1 MRKQQRRMTGRRFT
15 LIEIAVAMSIFAL
28 LMLILMQIFSAT
40 QNVWRTSSGKAETY
54 ESARVVLDLLGNGL
68 ESAIR
73 TNSSTG
79 EKFYYNKTKNETTNK
94 TELWFP
100 TMTATR
106 LGSDTISGEAEYSF
120 KLDIPSEQT
129 LGTLKFGYAKD
140 TSVDTSVGTPTKL
153 DFRTATNAHDSLTEE
168 GIPMLENVYEF
179 KIDAFS
185 KDSAGQLQYLS
196 SDTVTELP
204 SAVIVTLKVLDNDE
218 RTKTRFNAASD
229 ADREALLRT
238 FRRIIYVNA
247 TN

>member
-1 MRKQQRRMTGRRFT
+1 MHKQQRRMTGRRFT

-79 EKFYYNKTKNETTNK
+79 EKFYYKKTLTPMTNK

-106 LGSDTISGEAEYSF
+106 LGSDTISGEAEYYF
-120 KLDIPSEQT
+120 MLDIPSGQT
-129 LGTLKFGYAKD
+129 LGTLKFGYARD
-140 TSVDTSVGTPTKL
+140 TSLTGGNL
-153 DFRTATNAHDSLTEE
+153 NFRTNANAHISLDTGAETNL
-168 GIPMLENVYEF
+168 IPMLENVYEF

-185 KDSAGQLQYLS
+185 KDSTGQLQYLS

-204 SAVIVTLKVLDNDE
+204 AAVIVTLKVLDNDE
-218 RTKTRFNAASD
+218 RTKTRFSNAASD

>member
-79 EKFYYNKTKNETTNK
+79 EKFYYSTTDETK
-94 TELWFP
+94 LWFP

-106 LGSDTISGEAEYSF
+106 LGSDTISGEAEYYF
-120 KLDIPSEQT
+120 ILTDINNN

-140 TSVDTSVGTPTKL
+140 TSVDTSTNL
-153 DFRTATNAHDSLTEE
+153 DFRTNTNARSTLDTGTGTTNL
-168 GIPMLENVYEF
+168 IPMLENVYEF

-196 SDTVTELP
+196 SSTITELP

-218 RTKTRFNAASD
+218 RTKTRFSNAASD

>member
-1 MRKQQRRMTGRRFT
+1 MHKQQRRMTGRRFT

-40 QNVWRTSSGKAETY
+40 QNVWRTSSGKTDTY
-54 ESARVVLDLLGNGL
+54 ESTRVVLDLLGNGL

-79 EKFYYNKTKNETTNK
+79 EKFYYSKTNS
-94 TELWFP
+94 ELWFP
-100 TMTATR
+100 TMTSTR
-106 LGSDTISGEAEYSF
+106 LGSNTISGEAEYYF
-120 KLDIPSEQT
+120 KLDIPSGQT

-140 TSVDTSVGTPTKL
+140 TSVDTSTNL
-153 DFRTATNAHDSLTEE
+153 DFRTNTNARSTLDTGTGTTNL
-168 GIPMLENVYEF
+168 IPMLENVYEF

-196 SDTVTELP
+196 SSTITELP

-218 RTKTRFNAASD
+218 RTKTRFSNAASD

>member
-79 EKFYYNKTKNETTNK
+79 EKFYYSQTNS
-94 TELWFP
+94 ELWFP

-106 LGSDTISGEAEYSF
+106 LGSSTISGEAEYYF
-120 KLDIPSEQT
+120 KLDIPSGQT
-129 LGTLKFGYAKD
+129 LGTLKFGYARD
-140 TSVDTSVGTPTKL
+140 TSLTGGNL
-153 DFRTATNAHDSLTEE
+153 DFRTNTNAHSTLDTGTGTTNL
-168 GIPMLENVYEF
+168 IPMLENVYEF

-218 RTKTRFNAASD
+218 RTKTRFSNAASD

>member
-79 EKFYYNKTKNETTNK
+79 EKFYYNKTTDK

-106 LGSDTISGEAEYSF
+106 LGSDTISGEAEYYF
-120 KLDIPSEQT
+120 ILTDINNN

-140 TSVDTSVGTPTKL
+140 TSVDSSTKL
-153 DFRTATNAHDSLTEE
+153 DFRTATNAHSSLTEE

-218 RTKTRFNAASD
+218 RTKTRFSNAASAD
-229 ADREALLRT
+229 DREALLRT

>member
-79 EKFYYNKTKNETTNK
+79 EKFYYNKTKNESTNK

-106 LGSDTISGEAEYSF
+106 LGSDTISGEAEYYF
-120 KLDIPSEQT
+120 KLDIPSGQT

-140 TSVDTSVGTPTKL
+140 TSVDTLTKL
-153 DFRTATNAHDSLTEE
+153 DFRTETNAHGSLTEE

>member
-79 EKFYYNKTKNETTNK
+79 EKFYYNKTTDK

-106 LGSDTISGEAEYSF
+106 LGSDTISGEAEYYF
-120 KLDIPSEQT
+120 ILTDINNN

-140 TSVDTSVGTPTKL
+140 TSVDTSTKL
-153 DFRTATNAHDSLTEE
+153 DFRTATNAHTSLTEE

-218 RTKTRFNAASD
+218 RTKTRFNAASAD
-229 ADREALLRT
+229 DREALLRT

>member
-54 ESARVVLDLLGNGL
+54 ESARVVLDLLGSGL

-79 EKFYYNKTKNETTNK
+79 EKFYYNKTTDK

-106 LGSDTISGEAEYSF
+106 LGSDTISGEAEYYF
-120 KLDIPSEQT
+120 ILTDINNN

-140 TSVDTSVGTPTKL
+140 TSVDTPTNL
-153 DFRTATNAHDSLTEE
+153 DFRTNTNARSTLDTGTGTTNL
-168 GIPMLENVYEF
+168 IPMLENVYEF

-196 SDTVTELP
+196 SSTITELP

-218 RTKTRFNAASD
+218 RTKTRFSNAASD

>member
-1 MRKQQRRMTGRRFT
+1 MHKQQHRMTGRRFT

-79 EKFYYNKTKNETTNK
+79 EKFYYNKTTDK

-106 LGSDTISGEAEYSF
+106 LGSDTISGEAEYYF
-120 KLDIPSEQT
+120 ILTDINNN

-140 TSVDTSVGTPTKL
+140 TSVDTSTNL
-153 DFRTATNAHDSLTEE
+153 DFRTKTNAHSSLDTGAETNL
-168 GIPMLENVYEF
+168 IPMLENVYEF

-218 RTKTRFNAASD
+218 RTKTRFNAASAD
-229 ADREALLRT
+229 DREALLRT

>member
-1 MRKQQRRMTGRRFT
+1 MRKQQCRMTGRRFT

-40 QNVWRTSSGKAETY
+40 QNVWRTSSGKTDTY
-54 ESARVVLDLLGNGL
+54 ESTRVVLDLLGNGL

-79 EKFYYNKTKNETTNK
+79 EKFYYSKTNS
-94 TELWFP
+94 ELWFP

-106 LGSDTISGEAEYSF
+106 LGSNTISGEAEYYF
-120 KLDIPSEQT
+120 KLDIPSGQT

-140 TSVDTSVGTPTKL
+140 TSVDTSTNL
-153 DFRTATNAHDSLTEE
+153 DFRTNTNARSTLDTGTGTTNL
-168 GIPMLENVYEF
+168 IPMLENVYEF

-196 SDTVTELP
+196 SSTITELP

-218 RTKTRFNAASD
+218 RTKTRFSNAASD